1 MTFASLPHLTICS
14 LPHLVKSS
22 WLTIMT
28 CTDSPLVPDGSLR
41 PSTLTHKRISNCRLM
56 CMHLGYDLLLHSH
69 LGLEF
74 DATDLIAESHCHF
87 NFPPAEYFD
96 SAVCQS

>member
-1 MTFASLPHLTICS
+1 
-14 LPHLVKSS
+14 
-22 WLTIMT
+22 
-28 CTDSPLVPDGSLR
+28 
-41 PSTLTHKRISNCRLM
+41 
-56 CMHLGYDLLLHSH
+56 MHLGYDLLLHGH